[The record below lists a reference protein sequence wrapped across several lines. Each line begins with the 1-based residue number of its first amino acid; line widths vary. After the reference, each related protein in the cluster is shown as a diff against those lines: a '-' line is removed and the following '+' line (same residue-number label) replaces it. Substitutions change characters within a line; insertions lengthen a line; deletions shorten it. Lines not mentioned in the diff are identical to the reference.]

1 MGSHLEEKFAA
12 ASARSRRLLVDA
24 AVCVVATS
32 LVALL
37 PPQWKNGE
45 ALREMVFTTD
55 PVSGK
60 IIDRILSA
68 EPEEDAFERKS
79 AAPAPAVFSVY
90 PQEHI
95 SDWSTKAVVE
105 KSETISV
112 KPPKVAALR
121 KATAEKKN
129 PVESTPPALPTA
141 NAEPTASSAQTMGE
155 NAEHQERSLLAR
167 LDPTGLPSKLA
178 PLGQKAWNGATSLTT
193 AVSSF
198 VNAYRFF

>member
-1 MGSHLEEKFAA
+1 
-12 ASARSRRLLVDA
+12 
-24 AVCVVATS
+24 
-32 LVALL
+32 
-37 PPQWKNGE
+37 
-45 ALREMVFTTD
+45 MVFTTD

-68 EPEEDAFERKS
+68 ETEQDASERKS
-79 AAPAPAVFSVY
+79 AAPAVFAVY
-90 PQEHI
+90 PQENI
-95 SDWSTKAVVE
+95 SDWSTKAVAE
-105 KSETISV
+105 KTETISV

-141 NAEPTASSAQTMGE
+141 NAEPTASSAQTTGE
-155 NAEHQERSLLAR
+155 SSEHQERSLLAR

>member
-1 MGSHLEEKFAA
+1 MGNQLETKFAA
-12 ASARSRRLLVDA
+12 ASSKSRRLLVDA
-24 AVCVVATS
+24 AVCFVATS
-32 LVALL
+32 LVAFL

-45 ALREMVFTTD
+45 ALREIVFTTD

-68 EPEEDAFERKS
+68 ETEQDASERKS
-79 AAPAPAVFSVY
+79 AAPAVFAVY
-90 PQEHI
+90 PQENI
-95 SDWSTKAVVE
+95 SDWSTKAVAE
-105 KSETISV
+105 KTETISV

-141 NAEPTASSAQTMGE
+141 NAEPTASSAQTTGE
-155 NAEHQERSLLAR
+155 SSEHQERSLLAR